1 MDQRVIEAENEMKLK
16 EQAEC
21 TFQPNTANDQ
31 SSNYRVS
38 PLKRNST
45 SKSNTLHISS
55 SRRSKERLVNDLLT
69 FKEKRENRLERIR
82 KQDMQEIKHK
92 A

>member
-1 MDQRVIEAENEMKLK
+1 MK
-16 EQAEC
+16 EEAEC
-21 TFQPNTANDQ
+21 TFQPNTINEQ
-31 SSNYRVS
+31 NSYHMTS

-45 SKSNTLHISS
+45 SKSNTLHLGC

-69 FKEKRENRLERIR
+69 FKEKRENRLERMR
-82 KQDMQEIKHK
+82 KRDMQEIKHK